1 MKICGSRFWGL
12 ALSLFGLVT
21 AHQGWQSK
29 PYQQWTKE
37 DIIKIASD
45 SPWAQVQQVRV
56 ATAEIVPTDLMPAV
70 TIRLR
75 SALPIRQALARLK
88 QLDAKYNKL
97 GDKERSAF
105 DARVKGLLE

>member
-1 MKICGSRFWGL
+1 MRCHYFRRLLRSEMKLSRSRFWGL
-12 ALSLFGLVT
+12 TMMLGLFGLVP
-21 AHQGWQSK
+21 AQQGWESR

-45 SPWAQVQQVRV
+45 SPRAQVQQVRV

-75 SALPIRQALARLK
+75 SALPIRRALARL
-88 QLDAKYNKL
+88 
-97 GDKERSAF
+97 
-105 DARVKGLLE
+105 